1 MLLTD
6 RVARRI
12 KSDSELL
19 SIELLEEH
27 ARRLAAMLSL
37 SPRRHGQRRTHLR
50 QLKAHMQALRETYTL
65 LAEDARREP
74 MPPAAEWLLDNF
86 HIATAA
92 ARDIQRDLPPAY
104 FSRLPRV
111 AADEYAGLPRI
122 HALALE
128 LIGSSAGRLDAQRL
142 QRFISAFQ
150 SVTPLTMGELWAWP
164 SVLKLALL
172 EHLRARGDVLAET
185 RAHRRTADRIAAAA
199 ETHPQTFSE
208 WPSGAHHA
216 FVTRLLQR
224 SRGLGT
230 LASRLHDKLE
240 SALAARGET
249 IEDAIRAEG
258 QHEAAQQAS
267 VANLIGSLRLIG
279 TFDWSEFFESVSLVE
294 QVLQRDPAAV
304 YARMDFRSRDRYRHA
319 VEELAAPTGEG
330 QFLLALK
337 AVECARQAH
346 AKAPDSRA
354 SHVGYH
360 LIGGGRREFERRVA
374 WRPTLGQRIRRA
386 FFAGATPLYLG
397 SIAAGTGTMVAA
409 AVAYAASNGWTGASL
424 LLVALLTLVPAS
436 EVAIQLLQRVIS
448 YLIPP
453 RRLPR
458 LELDAVP
465 ASARTMVIVPTLF
478 DSVQRVNDL
487 LAHLEVQ
494 ALGNLDPHIHFAVL
508 SDFRDAENDTSPHDQ
523 EILDAARAGIA
534 ALNARHAGGGS
545 RFFLFHRFR
554 QWNAR
559 EGLWMG
565 WERKRGKIEE
575 FNRLLRGAT
584 DTSFAVMVGDLSVL
598 PDVKYCITLDSDTRL
613 PRGVARELIGIITH
627 PLNRPTFDADVGR
640 VTEGYGILQPRI
652 SVTFMSAAGSLFAR
666 LYSGHTGVDPYTS
679 AVSDTYQDLFGE
691 GIFTGKG
698 LYDVDA
704 FIASLEDTVPENALL
719 SHDLFEGLHARVALV
734 TDVELVDDYPSSV
747 LSHAR
752 RQHRWVRGDWQIL
765 FWLFPLVPSRRG
777 LKRNTLAAIGRW
789 KILDNLRRSLV
800 APTLLAML
808 VAGWLLLP
816 GSRLAWTLAAVA
828 VVASQLLPI
837 AASLLTGPRRSQ
849 SFPVFFANLRRDA
862 ATTLAQAC
870 LSLTFLAF
878 HAYDSAHA
886 IVLTLV
892 RLAVTKRRLL
902 EWETAAAAAARAA
915 GLVRK
920 GGLRHFTAEMVA
932 SPVAAAV
939 VLTAMIAWRPGAIP
953 AASPILL
960 LWAMAPAIAYWLS
973 VPVGAR
979 VRPLDDAHRALLRRT
994 ARKTWRYFDTFV
1006 TEADGWLAPDNFQE
1020 SEHLTRVARRT
1031 SPTNIGMA
1039 MLSTMAAHDLGYLTT
1054 AEMLRRLDATLTT
1067 LEGLERY
1074 RGHFLNWY
1082 DTSTRAPLHP
1092 RYVSTV
1098 DSGNLAGAL
1107 ITLAQGLLE
1116 LEQKPQTLEQRLEGL
1131 ADAAN
1136 LLALASSSA
1145 NVDFGTRAIVTEI
1158 NRLARAIAALARS
1171 TPAEVA
1177 GRRSEEARHAARGR
1191 ICRRRSGEG
1200 PAAGE
1205 RHRVLVPGGA
1215 RWRRRAHGIFAAAGR
1230 SGPVA
1235 GGAHGGNGRRHALRF
1250 SLRPQAPDFRHR
1262 LPPGGC
1268 RRSRTARWLLLR
1280 PPRLGGAP
1288 RQLRGD
1294 RQG

>member
-1 MLLTD
+1 M
-6 RVARRI
+6 
-12 KSDSELL
+12 
-19 SIELLEEH
+19 
-27 ARRLAAMLSL
+27 
-37 SPRRHGQRRTHLR
+37 
-50 QLKAHMQALRETYTL
+50 
-65 LAEDARREP
+65 
-74 MPPAAEWLLDNF
+74 
-86 HIATAA
+86 
-92 ARDIQRDLPPAY
+92 
-104 FSRLPRV
+104 
-111 AADEYAGLPRI
+111 
-122 HALALE
+122 
-128 LIGSSAGRLDAQRL
+128 
-142 QRFISAFQ
+142 
-150 SVTPLTMGELWAWP
+150 
-164 SVLKLALL
+164 
-172 EHLRARGDVLAET
+172 
-185 RAHRRTADRIAAAA
+185 
-199 ETHPQTFSE
+199 
-208 WPSGAHHA
+208 
-216 FVTRLLQR
+216 
-224 SRGLGT
+224 
-230 LASRLHDKLE
+230 
-240 SALAARGET
+240 
-249 IEDAIRAEG
+249 
-258 QHEAAQQAS
+258 
-267 VANLIGSLRLIG
+267 IG

-319 VEELAAPTGEG
+319 VEELAAPTGDG

-397 SIAAGTGTMVAA
+397 SIAAGTGLMVAA

-494 ALGNLDPHIHFAVL
+494 ALGNLDPHVHFAVL
-508 SDFRDAENDTSPHDQ
+508 SDFRDAENETSPHDQ

-534 ALNARHAGGGS
+534 ALNAKHADGGS

-584 DTSFAVMVGDLSVL
+584 DTSFSVMVGDLSVL

-627 PLNRPTFDADVGR
+627 PLNRPTFDAAVGR

-800 APTLLAML
+800 APTLLVML

-816 GSRLAWTLAAVA
+816 GSPYRLDVRGRCRRRFAAAPDRRQPADWSASFAIVPGILREPASRCRHDAGTGGPEPDVPRVPRLRFRARDCADARSPRRDEAPSARMGDSGGHCGEGRGAGPHGRPASLHGRNGRQPGRRCRGADGDDRLAPGCDSRGIADPP
-828 VVASQLLPI
+828 VVGDGS
-837 AASLLTGPRRSQ
+837 G
-849 SFPVFFANLRRDA
+849 N
-862 ATTLAQAC
+862 
-870 LSLTFLAF
+870 
-878 HAYDSAHA
+878 
-886 IVLTLV
+886 
-892 RLAVTKRRLL
+892 RLL
-902 EWETAAAAAARAA
+902 AERPGRRARA
-915 GLVRK
+915 
-920 GGLRHFTAEMVA
+920 
-932 SPVAAAV
+932 P
-939 VLTAMIAWRPGAIP
+939 
-953 AASPILL
+953 
-960 LWAMAPAIAYWLS
+960 
-973 VPVGAR
+973 
-979 VRPLDDAHRALLRRT
+979 
-994 ARKTWRYFDTFV
+994 
-1006 TEADGWLAPDNFQE
+1006 
-1020 SEHLTRVARRT
+1020 ARRRP
-1031 SPTNIGMA
+1031 S
-1039 MLSTMAAHDLGYLTT
+1039 
-1054 AEMLRRLDATLTT
+1054 
-1067 LEGLERY
+1067 
-1074 RGHFLNWY
+1074 
-1082 DTSTRAPLHP
+1082 
-1092 RYVSTV
+1092 
-1098 DSGNLAGAL
+1098 
-1107 ITLAQGLLE
+1107 
-1116 LEQKPQTLEQRLEGL
+1116 
-1131 ADAAN
+1131 
-1136 LLALASSSA
+1136 
-1145 NVDFGTRAIVTEI
+1145 
-1158 NRLARAIAALARS
+1158 
-1171 TPAEVA
+1171 
-1177 GRRSEEARHAARGR
+1177 RHAA
-1191 ICRRRSGEG
+1191 
-1200 PAAGE
+1200 
-1205 RHRVLVPGGA
+1205 
-1215 RWRRRAHGIFAAAGR
+1215 AHGAQD
-1230 SGPVA
+1230 VA
-1235 GGAHGGNGRRHALRF
+1235 VLRHI
-1250 SLRPQAPDFRHR
+1250 RH
-1262 LPPGGC
+1262 
-1268 RRSRTARWLLLR
+1268 
-1280 PPRLGGAP
+1280 
-1288 RQLRGD
+1288 
-1294 RQG
+1294 